1 MILVIKNVKKN
12 KKIEE
17 LIQPKNEPWRSL
29 LSKNHM
35 FLYPIIRKLVVFMVM
50 VSESENVLEQ
60 DPNNTNEL
68 DSSPGANIEDVS
80 FQPDIFDKRY
90 WNSLDSKHVDILA
103 HKGPKR
109 DL

>member
-1 MILVIKNVKKN
+1 MEKFIIKEPHVSLPDNQ
-12 KKIEE
+12 KIS
-17 LIQPKNEPWRSL
+17 SL
-29 LSKNHM
+29 HGNGE
-35 FLYPIIRKLVVFMVM
+35 
-50 VSESENVLEQ
+50 SESENVFEQ

-68 DSSPGANIEDVS
+68 DGSPGANIEDAS

-109 DL
+109 DLQF